1 MSLKVN
7 KDNVAN
13 VLHAIQKLAGQEVLV
28 GIPATEAERNDDEPG
43 APLNN
48 AQLGYIH
55 EYGSPKANIPARP
68 FLEPGVEE
76 QRASITSHLQ
86 TAAKAAL
93 NGQGEKVELSL
104 NAAGLIA
111 STGAR
116 HKLNSGEF
124 SPLAPSTIRNRHK
137 GRNTK
142 SMRASEKRYLELIA
156 AGSSPEQAQ
165 DEAGIQPLVNTG
177 QLRNSIT
184 YVIRKKE

>member
-1 MSLKVN
+1 MTVV
-7 KDNVAN
+7 KDNTAK
-13 VLHAIQKLAGQEVLV
+13 VLAAIQKLASQEVLV
-28 GIPATEAERNDDEPG
+28 GIPSTEAERSDDDQG

-68 FLEPGVEE
+68 FLESGVED
-76 QRASITSHLQ
+76 QRASITNHLQ

-116 HKLNSGEF
+116 NKLNSGEF
-124 SPLAPSTIRNRHK
+124 APLSPSTIRNRHK
-137 GRNTK
+137 SRGTK
-142 SMRASEKRYLELIA
+142 SMRSSEKHYLELIA
-156 AGSSPEQAQ
+156 SGSSPEQAQ
-165 DEAGIQPLVNTG
+165 EEAGIQPLVNTG

>member
-1 MSLKVN
+1 MTVV
-7 KDNVAN
+7 KDNTAK
-13 VLHAIQKLAGQEVLV
+13 VLAAIQKLASQEVLV

-48 AQLGYIH
+48 AQIGYIH

-68 FLEPGVEE
+68 FLESGVED
-76 QRASITSHLQ
+76 QRASITNHLQ
-86 TAAKAAL
+86 AAAKAAFS
-93 NGQGEKVELSL
+93 GQGEKVDQSL

-116 HKLNSGEF
+116 NKLNSGEF
-124 SPLAPSTIRNRHK
+124 APLAPSTIRNRHK
-137 GRNTK
+137 SRGTK

-156 AGSSPEQAQ
+156 SGSSPEQAQ

-184 YVIRKKE
+184 YVIRKRE